1 MNGEKEPDIIYIS
14 TPYVRNT
21 TKGGRRALRS
31 LCCMLGSAVLV
42 SACIVSF
49 ADSIGLSFA
58 AKTEFGNAS
67 ENLYEDPP
75 EYSIDGNAVSPEISN
90 SDEISNLEKENSSF
104 NPEINTNIASET
116 DSEIDS
122 ESDPNSEAEQLPANV
137 ASGSHQIIT
146 TDLSR
151 NPGADILIDNKTS
164 YTPNISDMLSS
175 SCAVSGSARGDNH
188 AQVTVTETEN
198 SVLYSAGSQ
207 PPAVLIVHTHG
218 TECYSQN
225 GSTYSDA
232 EIGFRSKDTDENMIA
247 VGKKTAQSLSEFG
260 ISVLHCTIM
269 HDAESYN
276 DSYNY
281 AAKSIKSFIAQ
292 YPSISYVLDLHRDA
306 IQYEDGSIARPTIK
320 TDLGDTAQLMFV
332 IGTDELGANH
342 PNWEKNLSLAVRLQ
356 SALNSK
362 TANLVRP
369 ISLRGAAYNEQYTEG
384 SILVEVGACGNTL
397 AEAENAAV
405 LLADTL
411 AEIILSGK

>member
-14 TPYVRNT
+14 SPYVRNT

-42 SACIVSF
+42 SACMVSF

-58 AKTEFGNAS
+58 AKTEYDSSS
-67 ENLYEDPP
+67 EHLYEDPP
-75 EYSIDGNAVSPEISN
+75 EKSIVGDAIPPEASN
-90 SDEISNLEKENSSF
+90 SDNENSLSA
-104 NPEINTNIASET
+104 PEKNTTLTSET
-116 DSEIDS
+116 
-122 ESDPNSEAEQLPANV
+122 ESAADPNSEAEQLPANV
-137 ASGSHQIIT
+137 ASGNHQIIM

-175 SCAVSGSARGDNH
+175 SCSVSIPARTDNPV
-188 AQVTVTETEN
+188 QVTVTETGE
-198 SVLYSAGSQ
+198 SVLYSAGNQ

-232 EIGFRSKDTDENMIA
+232 EIGFRSKDTGENMIA
-247 VGKKTAQSLSEFG
+247 VGKKTAQTLSEHG

-281 AAKSIKSFIAQ
+281 AAKSIKSLITE
-292 YPSISYVLDLHRDA
+292 YPSISYVLDMHRDA

-356 SALNSK
+356 SALNSE

-369 ISLRGAAYNEQYTEG
+369 ISLRGAAYNEQYTDG

-411 AEIILSGK
+411 AGIILSGK

>member
-1 MNGEKEPDIIYIS
+1 
-14 TPYVRNT
+14 
-21 TKGGRRALRS
+21 
-31 LCCMLGSAVLV
+31 
-42 SACIVSF
+42 
-49 ADSIGLSFA
+49 
-58 AKTEFGNAS
+58 
-67 ENLYEDPP
+67 
-75 EYSIDGNAVSPEISN
+75 
-90 SDEISNLEKENSSF
+90 
-104 NPEINTNIASET
+104 
-116 DSEIDS
+116 
-122 ESDPNSEAEQLPANV
+122 
-137 ASGSHQIIT
+137 
-146 TDLSR
+146 
-151 NPGADILIDNKTS
+151 
-164 YTPNISDMLSS
+164 
-175 SCAVSGSARGDNH
+175 
-188 AQVTVTETEN
+188 
-198 SVLYSAGSQ
+198 
-207 PPAVLIVHTHG
+207 
-218 TECYSQN
+218 
-225 GSTYSDA
+225 
-232 EIGFRSKDTDENMIA
+232 MIA
-247 VGKKTAQSLSEFG
+247 VGKKTAQTLSQFG

-369 ISLRGAAYNEQYTEG
+369 ISLRGAAYNEQYTDG

-411 AEIILSGK
+411 AGIILSGK

>member
-58 AKTEFGNAS
+58 AKTESGNAS
-67 ENLYEDPP
+67 ENLHEDTP
-75 EYSIDGNAVSPEISN
+75 EYSIGGNAVSPEISN
-90 SDEISNLEKENSSF
+90 SENENSSL
-104 NPEINTNIASET
+104 NPEINTNTASET

-175 SCAVSGSARGDNH
+175 SCAVSGSARMDNT

-198 SVLYSAGSQ
+198 SVLYSAGNQ

-232 EIGFRSKDTDENMIA
+232 EIGFRSKDTEENMIA
-247 VGKKTAQSLSEFG
+247 VGKKTAQTLSQFG

-276 DSYNY
+276 DSYYY

-369 ISLRGAAYNEQYTEG
+369 ISLRGAAYNEQYTDG

-411 AEIILSGK
+411 AGIILSGK